1 MTFEQQESE
10 MSTQSTGDVS
20 AFDAIVIGTGQGGKP
35 LASALA
41 GSGRKTA
48 VVERSHVGGT
58 CVNYGCTPTKT
69 MVASARVAWLAR
81 RAANFGVQI
90 GDVSLDMEKVRQR
103 KRSIVDSFRSG
114 SEKSLESDENL
125 TLVRGEASFED
136 QKTVIVR
143 SDSGEHRLRAEQI
156 FINTGLSP
164 VKPPIDGLEEI
175 ETLDNESIMELDQVP
190 DHLLVLG
197 GGYVGLE
204 FAQMFRRF
212 GSRVTVIDRSEH
224 VLGQE
229 DEDIA
234 EEVEKVLR
242 DEDLNLILQGSVERV
257 EQASGLVRLHVKSAE
272 GTRKVEG
279 SHLLVAAGRKPNS
292 DALNLDAAGIKTD
305 DKGFI
310 QVNERLET
318 NVKGVFALGDVKG
331 GPAFTHVSYNDHLV
345 LKTNLLDGGDTT
357 IAGRPLVYTVFID
370 PQLGRLG
377 FNERQAREQN
387 RKVRVAK
394 IPMSKVARALETD
407 DTRGVMKA
415 IVDADTEQLLD
426 CTIFG
431 MQDGE
436 LMSML
441 QIAIMG
447 GVSFPKLRDG
457 MFAHPL
463 LAESFNTLFGS
474 FRD

>member
-1 MTFEQQESE
+1 
-10 MSTQSTGDVS
+10 MSTQSIGDVRS
-20 AFDAIVIGTGQGGKP
+20 FDAIVIGTGQGGKP
-35 LASALA
+35 LATALA
-41 GSGRKTA
+41 GSGRETA

-81 RAANFGVQI
+81 RAADFGVRI

-103 KRSIVDSFRSG
+103 KRAIVDSFRS
-114 SEKSLESDENL
+114 SSDKSLKQTKNL

-136 QKTVIVR
+136 RKTILVR
-143 SDSGEHRLRAEQI
+143 SEDGDRRLRGEQI

-164 VKPPIDGLEEI
+164 ARSPIDGLDKI
-175 ETLDNESIMELDQVP
+175 ETLDNESIMELDHVP
-190 DHLLVLG
+190 GHLLVLG

-212 GSRVTVIDRSEH
+212 GSRVTVIDRSQH
-224 VLGQE
+224 VLSQE

-242 DEDLNLILQGSVERV
+242 DEGLTLILQGTVERA
-257 EQASGLVRLHVKSAE
+257 EQSGGALRLHVKSPHGE
-272 GTRKVEG
+272 RTVEG
-279 SHLLVAAGRKPNS
+279 SHLLIAAGRKPNS
-292 DALNLDAAGIKTD
+292 KALNLDAAGIRTD

-318 NVKGVFALGDVKG
+318 NVEGVFALGDVKG
-331 GPAFTHVSYNDHLV
+331 GPAFTHVSYNDYLV
-345 LKTNLLDGGDTT
+345 LKTNLLDDGDAT
-357 IAGRPLVYTVFID
+357 ITGRPLVYTVFID
-370 PQLGRLG
+370 PQLGRVGL
-377 FNERQAREQN
+377 NERQAREQN

-415 IVDADTEQLLD
+415 IVDGDTEHILG

-431 MQDGE
+431 MQGGE
-436 LMSML
+436 MMSML
-441 QIAIMG
+441 QIAMIG
-447 GVSFPKLRDG
+447 EVPFPKLRDG

-463 LAESFNTLFGS
+463 LAESFNTLFES
-474 FRD
+474 FQD